1 MQANTIDDE
10 DQNSDVDD
18 MMADQEQETDVD
30 AASSVL
36 SQSLR
41 SSHSYNGG
49 DPNRYYRYV
58 YLFDKESQFI
68 RLDLKLGKVES
79 TGYFWVRKKG
89 QKISEPNYLIYSK
102 NKTNENICVLLI

>member
-1 MQANTIDDE
+1 MDDE

-49 DPNRYYRYV
+49 DPTRYYRYV
-58 YLFDKESQFI
+58 YLFDKEFQFI
-68 RLDLKLGKVES
+68 RLSLKLRKVEVES
-79 TGYFWVRKKG
+79 TGFFCV
-89 QKISEPNYLIYSK
+89 QKARSENLRAKLYHFFYK
-102 NKTNENICVLLI
+102 NK

>member
-1 MQANTIDDE
+1 MDDE

-68 RLDLKLGKVES
+68 RLHLKLRKVEVES
-79 TGYFWVRKKG
+79 TGFFCAWKRQG
-89 QKISEPNYLIYSK
+89 QKISEPNESPFCLQF
-102 NKTNENICVLLI
+102 

>member
-1 MQANTIDDE
+1 MDDE

-58 YLFDKESQFI
+58 YLFDKESQLN

-79 TGYFWVRKKG
+79 TGFFFVWKRQG
-89 QKISEPNYLIYSK
+89 QKISEPN
-102 NKTNENICVLLI
+102 ENPFCLQFYQKINFSVQIL

>member
-1 MQANTIDDE
+1 MTPSNN
-10 DQNSDVDD
+10 QNSDVDD

-58 YLFDKESQFI
+58 YLFDKESQLI

-79 TGYFWVRKKG
+79 EG
-89 QKISEPNYLIYSK
+89 QKISEPNESPFCLQFY
-102 NKTNENICVLLI
+102 

>member
-1 MQANTIDDE
+1 MDDE

-49 DPNRYYRYV
+49 DPTRYYRYV
-58 YLFDKESQFI
+58 YLFDKESQLI

-79 TGYFWVRKKG
+79 TGFFLCVEKAR
-89 QKISEPNYLIYSK
+89 SENLRA
-102 NKTNENICVLLI
+102 N

>member
-1 MQANTIDDE
+1 MDDE

-49 DPNRYYRYV
+49 DPTRYYRYV
-58 YLFDKESQFI
+58 YLFDKESQLI
-68 RLDLKLGKVES
+68 RLDLKLGKVKVES
-79 TGYFWVRKKG
+79 TGYFWVRRKG

-102 NKTNENICVLLI
+102 NKTKQMKIFMYC

>member
-1 MQANTIDDE
+1 MDDE

-49 DPNRYYRYV
+49 DPSRYYRYV
-58 YLFDKESQFI
+58 YLFDKESQLI

-79 TGYFWVRKKG
+79 TGFFFVCEKGKVRKS
-89 QKISEPNYLIYSK
+89 QSQLKIPSACNFIK
-102 NKTNENICVLLI
+102 NF

>member
-1 MQANTIDDE
+1 MTPSNN
-10 DQNSDVDD
+10 QNSDVDD

-58 YLFDKESQFI
+58 YLFDKESQLN
-68 RLDLKLGKVES
+68 RLHLKLGKIYWIFLCVEKA
-79 TGYFWVRKKG
+79 R
-89 QKISEPNYLIYSK
+89 SENLRAK
-102 NKTNENICVLLI
+102 

>member
-1 MQANTIDDE
+1 MDDE

-58 YLFDKESQFI
+58 YLF
-68 RLDLKLGKVES
+68 
-79 TGYFWVRKKG
+79 
-89 QKISEPNYLIYSK
+89 
-102 NKTNENICVLLI
+102 

>member
-1 MQANTIDDE
+1 MDDE

-58 YLFDKESQFI
+58 YLFDKESQLN
-68 RLDLKLGKVES
+68 RLDLKLGKVKVES
-79 TGYFWVRKKG
+79 TGYF
-89 QKISEPNYLIYSK
+89 
-102 NKTNENICVLLI
+102 